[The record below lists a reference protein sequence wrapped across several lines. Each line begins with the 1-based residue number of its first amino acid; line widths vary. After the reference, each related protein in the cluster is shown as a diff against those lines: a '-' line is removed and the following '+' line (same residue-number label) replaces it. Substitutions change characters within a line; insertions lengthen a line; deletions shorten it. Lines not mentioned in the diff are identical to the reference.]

1 MHKRILALLTCAIL
15 VFSLFACESAPSVT
29 HNPIEMLENAP
40 DHSLAV
46 HYIDVGQGDS
56 ILLESD
62 DDYVLIDAGEK
73 EYGPTICAYLEKLGV
88 TQLDY
93 VIATHPHSDHCGGL
107 ADVITTFECENFIT
121 TETDQQTKTWVDV
134 LLAVDE
140 TNCNYID
147 AVKGNTYSFGES
159 YFEILGPVGS
169 DYDNY
174 NDYSVIIKAQCGNNS
189 FLFTGDMET
198 KTEKELL
205 AEGSDLKA
213 DVLKVG
219 HHGSTTSSSET
230 FLDAV
235 SPTYAVITCGKGNEY
250 GHPHIETLDKLSE
263 RGITV
268 YRTDELSTIV
278 AFSDKNNITFT
289 YTNTQKVVE
298 QATQPQNIETTAN
311 DNEGSNSQDSDSYE
325 SHDSYVGN
333 KNSKKLHYPSCAG
346 VENMND
352 KNKVY
357 FDSADDA
364 LNNGYTWCQSCH
376 G

>member
-15 VFSLFACESAPSVT
+15 IFTLFACESTPENSN
-29 HNPIEMLENAP
+29 NPIEMLENAP
-40 DHSLAV
+40 EHSLAA
-46 HYIDVGQGDS
+46 HYIDVGQGDC

-62 DDYVLIDAGEK
+62 DEYVLIDAGEK
-73 EYGPTICAYLEKLGV
+73 EYGPTVCEYLKTLGI

-107 ADVITTFECENFIT
+107 TDVITTFECENFIT

-147 AVKGNTYSFGES
+147 AVVGNTYSFGES
-159 YFEILGPVGS
+159 FFEILGPVGS

-174 NDYSVIIKAQCGNNS
+174 NDYSVIVKAVCGDNS

-198 KTEKELL
+198 FAEKELL
-205 AEGSDLKA
+205 AENTNLKA

-219 HHGSTTSSSET
+219 HHGSTTSSSEA

-235 SPTYAVITCGKGNEY
+235 SPDYAVIMCGKGNDY
-250 GHPHIETLDKLSE
+250 GHPHLETLGNLNA
-263 RGITV
+263 RGITI

-278 AFSDKNNITFT
+278 AFSDKRNITFA
-289 YTNTQKVVE
+289 YVNTDKVVE
-298 QATQPQNIETTAN
+298 QATQPQIEEDTIP
-311 DNEGSNSQDSDSYE
+311 SNNGDSYE
-325 SHDSYVGN
+325 SHNTYIGN
-333 KNSKKLHYPSCAG
+333 KNSKKLHYPSCAS
-346 VENMND
+346 VENMNN

-357 FDSADDA
+357 FDTADEA
-364 LNNGYTWCQSCH
+364 LNSGYSWCQSCH

>member
-1 MHKRILALLTCAIL
+1 MHKRLLALLTCTIL
-15 VFSLFACESAPSVT
+15 IFSLFACESAPKST
-29 HNPIEMLENAP
+29 NNPIEMLENAP
-40 DHSLAV
+40 EHALAV

-56 ILLESD
+56 ILLESQGE
-62 DDYVLIDAGEK
+62 YILIDAGEK
-73 EYGPTICAYLEKLGV
+73 EYGPTVCAYLEDLGV

-107 ADVITTFECENFIT
+107 TDVINSFECENFIT
-121 TETDQQTKTWVDV
+121 VETDQQTKTWVDV

-147 AVKGNTYSFGES
+147 AVVGNTYSFGES
-159 YFEILGPVGS
+159 YFEILGPVGT

-174 NDYSVIIKAQCGNNS
+174 NDYSVIVKAVCGDNS

-198 KTEKELL
+198 YAEKELL
-205 AEGSDLKA
+205 AENTDLKS

-219 HHGSTTSSSET
+219 HHGSTTSSSNA

-235 SPTYAVITCGKGNEY
+235 SPDYAVIMCGKGNEY
-250 GHPHIETLDKLSE
+250 GHPHLETLDNLNA

-268 YRTDELSTIV
+268 YRTDELSSIV
-278 AFSDKNNITFT
+278 AFSDKNNISFA
-289 YTNTQKVVE
+289 YVNTDKVVE
-298 QATQPQNIETTAN
+298 QATKPQVET
-311 DNEGSNSQDSDSYE
+311 DVQSENSDDSDQNVYE
-325 SHDSYVGN
+325 SFDTYVGN
-333 KNSKKLHYPSCAG
+333 KNSKKLHYPNCVS
-346 VENMND
+346 VEKMSD

-357 FDSADDA
+357 FDTADEA
-364 LNNGYTWCQSCH
+364 LGDGYTWCQSCH